1 MSNARTAE
9 RYVEAVLSED
19 WATVLELMDPDM
31 VGIYPQSGEVF
42 RGRDNSLAVLANY
55 PGGSPKLVIEQTH
68 GQREEVSVQTAPFGL
83 PSITVSGGGDTFF
96 LTGKVAYPDG
106 TIWHF
111 VSLVEFS
118 GGKLVKET
126 IYFAPTFDAPEW
138 RAPYAETR
146 PAVTE

>member
-42 RGRDNSLAVLANY
+42 RGRDNYLAVLANY
-55 PGGSPKLVIEQTH
+55 PGGSPKLVIEETH
-68 GQREEVSVQTAPFGL
+68 GQREEVSVQAVPFGL
-83 PSITVSGGGDTFF
+83 PKITVSGGGDTFS
-96 LTGKVAYPDG
+96 LTGKVEYPDG
-106 TIWHF
+106 STWHF

-138 RAPYAETR
+138 RAPYAESR
-146 PAVTE
+146 PPVPD